1 MTRKLLEIS
10 GTDRRDFMQGL
21 ITNNIDRLANGL
33 LYAALLTPQGKFLTD
48 FFLFERGQAIIIDAP
63 AITADALIARL
74 NMFKLRADVA
84 IAPSDIQIFRG
95 TGPLPDNAMA
105 DPRHAA
111 LGWRQY
117 GEETGDDG
125 SDWDAIRV
133 AHCIPE
139 TGIELIPNT
148 SFILETGFERLNG
161 VDFKKG
167 CYVGQEVVARMKHKT
182 TLRKGLLTVSIKGH
196 APVGT
201 PITVNGKPVGTI
213 FTQSGGHAIAYLRF
227 DRAKGEMLA
236 GQATVTVT
244 S

>member
-21 ITNNIDRLANGL
+21 ITNNIDKLANGL

-48 FFLFERGQAIIIDAP
+48 FFLFKHGQTIIIDAP

-117 GEETGDDG
+117 GEKTGDDG

-133 AHCIPE
+133 SHCIPE
-139 TGIELIPNT
+139 TGIELIPNA

-182 TLRKGLLTVSIKGH
+182 TLRKGLRRVTISSA

-201 PITVNGKPVGTI
+201 PITANGKPAGTL
-213 FTQSGGHAIAYLRF
+213 FTQSNGHAIAYLRF
-227 DRAKGEMLA
+227 DRANDEMQA
-236 GQATVTVT
+236 GQTTVKSVN
-244 S
+244 